1 MPTKHNNQV
10 THSLINHTFSDIR
23 VQQWPRVI
31 FAHESFVDKTIIR
44 PAKCILLID
53 LVNVTCSD
61 NNIILISY

>member
-31 FAHESFVDKTIIR
+31 LARESFVDKTIIG
-44 PAKCILLID
+44 PAKCILFSLID

-61 NNIILISY
+61 NNV